1 MSNKLTDEPLFE
13 RPPEIELIRSMARGT
28 QLTARQRRLLQQQ
41 EARAVTADE
50 AFIIKKADDWLCLPP
65 GETAATEMLFGSL
78 WFKGELCIL
87 FADTNVGKSILA
99 VQLGDAISRGV
110 AVGDMLVQQQ
120 PEAVLYFDFE
130 LSAAQFAKRYTG
142 PDGEL
147 YRFSPNF
154 YRVIINSNAGNERK
168 FASYH
173 DYLINSLENI
183 IVSTGSRTIIID
195 NITALRSSTE
205 STAAAVQLMR
215 SLNTIKNRWG
225 LSLLVLAHTPKRNPA
240 RPITRNDLQGS
251 KMLMNFADSAFAIG
265 ESHATPGLRY
275 LKQVKQRS
283 GEPAFSAGMVRF
295 CRIVKQD
302 SSLHFVFE
310 GQGSEAPHLLVH
322 TNQQRWMLEQQI
334 LRLHAQGQS
343 VRQIASQADCTK
355 SNVFRVIKRVEK
367 VGE

>member
-1 MSNKLTDEPLFE
+1 MSYRSTDEPLFE
-13 RPPEIELIRSMARGT
+13 RPPEIELIRSMARGVK
-28 QLTARQRRLLQQQ
+28 LTARQRKQARQP
-41 EARAVTADE
+41 EASAVTADE

-65 GETAATEMLFGSL
+65 DESAAGEMLFGGL

-87 FADTNVGKSILA
+87 FADTNAGKSTLA
-99 VQLGDAISRGV
+99 VQLGDAISRGE
-110 AVGDMLVQQQ
+110 AVGDLAVQQQ
-120 PEAVLYFDFE
+120 PGPVLYFDFE
-130 LSAAQFAKRYTG
+130 LSAAQFAKRYTS

-147 YRFSPNF
+147 YRFPPNF
-154 YRVIINSNAGNERK
+154 YRVIINPNGGNERK

-183 IVSTGSRTIIID
+183 IVSTGSRTVIID

-240 RPITRNDLQGS
+240 RPISRNDLQGS

-283 GEPAFSAGMVRF
+283 GAPAFSAGMVQF
-295 CRIVKQD
+295 CRIVKQG

-310 GQGSEAPHLLVH
+310 GQGSEAPHLLIH
-322 TNQQRWMLEQQI
+322 TARQRDALEQQI
-334 LRLHAQGQS
+334 LRLHAEGHS
-343 VRQIASQADCTK
+343 VRQIASQADCAK
-355 SNVFRVIKRVEK
+355 SNVCRVIKRMENMGV
-367 VGE
+367 